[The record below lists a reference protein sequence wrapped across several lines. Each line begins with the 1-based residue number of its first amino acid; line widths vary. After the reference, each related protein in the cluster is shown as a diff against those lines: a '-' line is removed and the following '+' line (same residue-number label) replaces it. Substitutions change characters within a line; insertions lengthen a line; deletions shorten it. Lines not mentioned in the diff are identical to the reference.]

1 LLCYRSEGDFDRKA
15 LVPYLKCVSCK
26 IRVSTADAGTDQTGR
41 SCPACGRSLE
51 PVGKLAEVLGFRTP
65 NIYDSSVPPRVA
77 DISGGRSA
85 TEADLDAD
93 RWLNEGG
100 SLLPEALAEAV
111 ALPSPPR
118 TGS

>member
-1 LLCYRSEGDFDRKA
+1 
-15 LVPYLKCVSCK
+15 VPYLKCVSCK
-26 IRVSTADAGTDQTGR
+26 IRVSRADAGTDLTGG
-41 SCPACGRSLE
+41 SCPACGQSLE

>member
-1 LLCYRSEGDFDRKA
+1 VLSYERDFDRKA

-26 IRVSTADAGTDQTGR
+26 IRVSGADAGTDLTGG
-41 SCPACGRSLE
+41 SCPACGQPLE
-51 PVGKLAEVLGFRTP
+51 PVGKLAELLGFRTP

-85 TEADLDAD
+85 AEADLDAD
-93 RWLNEGG
+93 RWLKEGG

-111 ALPSPPR
+111 ALPRPPR
-118 TGS
+118 TGF

>member
-1 LLCYRSEGDFDRKA
+1 
-15 LVPYLKCVSCK
+15 VPYLKCVSCR
-26 IRVSTADAGTDQTGR
+26 IRVPKADAGTDLTGG
-41 SCPACGRSLE
+41 SCPGCGQPLE
-51 PVGKLAEVLGFRTP
+51 PVVKLVEVLGFRTP

-85 TEADLDAD
+85 AEADLDAD

-118 TGS
+118 MRS